1 MADPL
6 WRIGSGGDITVP
18 GASVVVGRH
27 WFIIGYYSILIIT
40 IIPTFNLQPKFK
52 LIIIEVV
59 IRYYSDPYESIRT

>member
-52 LIIIEVV
+52 LIIIEV
-59 IRYYSDPYESIRT
+59 IIIYYLDSYESIRT